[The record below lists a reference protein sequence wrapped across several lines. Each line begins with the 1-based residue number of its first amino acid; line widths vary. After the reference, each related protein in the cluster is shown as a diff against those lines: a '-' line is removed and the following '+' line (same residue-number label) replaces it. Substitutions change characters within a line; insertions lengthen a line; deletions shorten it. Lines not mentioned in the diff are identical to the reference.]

1 MYEFTLSD
9 VFIIGFFTS
18 MIGFRKYPIS
28 KLDEMIKNN
37 VIDQFQI
44 RAILVYL
51 IISAIG
57 GLAVMGIILNN
68 IFLVMNVNS
77 ANPFSKY
84 SLLKTAVIV
93 ILSAIWSF
101 SALNPVLERL
111 TILERK

>member
-28 KLDEMIKNN
+28 KLDEMIKTN

-44 RAILVYL
+44 RAIFVYL

-57 GLAVMGIILNN
+57 GLVIIGIILNN
-68 IFLVMNVNS
+68 IFLVMNANS
-77 ANPFSKY
+77 AEAVGNY

-101 SALNPVLERL
+101 SALNPVLKRL